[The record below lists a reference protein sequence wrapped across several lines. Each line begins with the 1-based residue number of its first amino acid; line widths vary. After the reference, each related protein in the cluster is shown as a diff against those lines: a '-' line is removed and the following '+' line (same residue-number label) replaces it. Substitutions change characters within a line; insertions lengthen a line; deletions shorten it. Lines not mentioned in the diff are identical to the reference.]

1 MRSLAELPRARAV
14 LLDVAPRALLAMA
27 GDRLPGRIPDALR
40 RFRYGAGVCKADFA
54 LSGPVPWASEAARR
68 AGTLHLGGTFAEIA
82 AAEAEVAAGRHP
94 AAPYVL
100 VTQPAVAD
108 PTRSPAG
115 THTLWAYCHVP
126 AGSTVDMTARIEA
139 QIERF
144 APGFRDLILARH
156 VRTAADEEAANPNY
170 VGGDIAAGM
179 QTVWQT
185 VARPVPRW
193 NPYRTPLPRRV
204 PVLVVHP
211 AAARRARPVRRT
223 GRADRAARRLRHP
236 AAARCQP
243 GPAQPGR
250 HGRGTAVTASRTARL
265 PGHRLTAPRLTALLL
280 AGLIVLLT
288 GVVVAQSVTRHH
300 TGSHR
305 TAAEGTALV
314 LALWAVAAVGL
325 VVAWH
330 QRANPIGW
338 LLLAMPVL
346 LLLTFASDSYDQAYR
361 LGQHALPVLG
371 PAALVMAQLFFV
383 PFIALPLIIW
393 LFPDGRPPPGRWRF
407 VFWACPVLLVP
418 ALVSILVLTGEALAA
433 PHLRTLADGELP
445 RVENT
450 PPLAGILS
458 LIFFGSLLISWLC
471 ALAYQ
476 IASWRRST
484 GERRQ
489 QLKWLMSGAAICGLS
504 AAASFAST
512 AALWEVLLLGIVA
525 LPVSIGI
532 GILKYRLYDI
542 DRIIS
547 RTLAYAL
554 VTGLLVG
561 VYAGLVLLATEVLGF
576 TSSVAVAAAT
586 LAAAALFNPVRR
598 RVQRVVDR
606 RFNRARYDADAAV
619 AAFAARTSGAVA
631 LDELRADLLGVIGHA
646 LEPAHQ
652 ALWLSRDER

>member
-1 MRSLAELPRARAV
+1 
-14 LLDVAPRALLAMA
+14 
-27 GDRLPGRIPDALR
+27 
-40 RFRYGAGVCKADFA
+40 
-54 LSGPVPWASEAARR
+54 
-68 AGTLHLGGTFAEIA
+68 
-82 AAEAEVAAGRHP
+82 
-94 AAPYVL
+94 
-100 VTQPAVAD
+100 
-108 PTRSPAG
+108 
-115 THTLWAYCHVP
+115 
-126 AGSTVDMTARIEA
+126 
-139 QIERF
+139 
-144 APGFRDLILARH
+144 
-156 VRTAADEEAANPNY
+156 
-170 VGGDIAAGM
+170 
-179 QTVWQT
+179 
-185 VARPVPRW
+185 
-193 NPYRTPLPRRV
+193 
-204 PVLVVHP
+204 
-211 AAARRARPVRRT
+211 
-223 GRADRAARRLRHP
+223 
-236 AAARCQP
+236 
-243 GPAQPGR
+243 
-250 HGRGTAVTASRTARL
+250 VTASRAARP
-265 PGHRLTAPRLTALLL
+265 PGRRLTSPRLTALLL
-280 AGLIVLLT
+280 ASLILLLT
-288 GVVVAQSVTRHH
+288 GVVVAQSVTQQH
-300 TGSHR
+300 TGPHR
-305 TAAEGTALV
+305 TAEGTALI
-314 LALWAVAAVGL
+314 LALWAIAAVGL

-338 LLLAMPVL
+338 LLLAMPAS
-346 LLLTFASDSYDQAYR
+346 LLLTFASDAYDQAYQPGR
-361 LGQHALPVLG
+361 HALPVLG
-371 PAALVMAQLFFV
+371 PAALIMAQLFFF

-393 LFPDGRPPPGRWRF
+393 LFPDGRPPPGWWRF

-450 PPLAGILS
+450 PPLATILS
-458 LIFFGSLLISWLC
+458 LIFFASLLISWLC

-489 QLKWLMSGAAICGLS
+489 QLKWLMSGAAICGIS

-598 RVQRVVDR
+598 RVQHVVDR

-652 ALWLSRDER
+652 ALWLTEDEP

>member
-1 MRSLAELPRARAV
+1 
-14 LLDVAPRALLAMA
+14 
-27 GDRLPGRIPDALR
+27 
-40 RFRYGAGVCKADFA
+40 
-54 LSGPVPWASEAARR
+54 
-68 AGTLHLGGTFAEIA
+68 
-82 AAEAEVAAGRHP
+82 
-94 AAPYVL
+94 
-100 VTQPAVAD
+100 
-108 PTRSPAG
+108 
-115 THTLWAYCHVP
+115 
-126 AGSTVDMTARIEA
+126 
-139 QIERF
+139 
-144 APGFRDLILARH
+144 
-156 VRTAADEEAANPNY
+156 
-170 VGGDIAAGM
+170 
-179 QTVWQT
+179 
-185 VARPVPRW
+185 
-193 NPYRTPLPRRV
+193 
-204 PVLVVHP
+204 
-211 AAARRARPVRRT
+211 
-223 GRADRAARRLRHP
+223 
-236 AAARCQP
+236 
-243 GPAQPGR
+243 
-250 HGRGTAVTASRTARL
+250 VTASRAPRL
-265 PGHRLTAPRLTALLL
+265 AGGRLTAPRLTALLL
-280 AGLIVLLT
+280 AGLILLMT
-288 GVVVAQSVTRHH
+288 GVVVAQSVIGHH

-305 TAAEGTALV
+305 TAAEGTALT
-314 LALWAVAAVGL
+314 LALWAIAAVGL

-338 LLLAMPVL
+338 LLLAMPAS
-346 LLLTFASDSYDQAYR
+346 LLLTFASDAYDQAYQPGR
-361 LGQHALPVLG
+361 HALPVLG
-371 PAALVMAQLFFV
+371 PAALIMAQLFFF

-418 ALVSILVLTGEALAA
+418 ALVSILVLTGEALAS
-433 PHLRTLADGELP
+433 PHLRTLGDGELP

-450 PPLAGILS
+450 PPLASILS
-458 LIFFGSLLISWLC
+458 LLFFASLLISWLC

-476 IASWRRST
+476 ISSWRRST

-598 RVQRVVDR
+598 RVQHVVDR

-631 LDELRADLLGVIGHA
+631 LDELRADLLGVIGRA

-652 ALWLSRDER
+652 SLWLSEDER